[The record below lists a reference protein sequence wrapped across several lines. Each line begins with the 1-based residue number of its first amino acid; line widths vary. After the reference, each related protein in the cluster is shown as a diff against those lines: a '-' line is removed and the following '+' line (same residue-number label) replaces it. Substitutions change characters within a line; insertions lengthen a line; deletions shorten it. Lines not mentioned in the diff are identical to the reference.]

1 MVRGTDWY
9 SSSIYRAGW
18 KSEEG
23 YVKAQEVSYVGMY
36 VVPHPLNFKE
46 RVRWW
51 AKTLKDILLEED
63 EDEEDKILD
72 NCTKKGLKVFA
83 SRKG

>member
-1 MVRGTDWY
+1 
-9 SSSIYRAGW
+9 
-18 KSEEG
+18 
-23 YVKAQEVSYVGMY
+23 MY